1 MVRNLFALGAL
12 CLGVAASA
20 SDYTQTDI
28 VELANEA
35 GLDPAALLQDGD
47 PEYGEYLSGECTTCH
62 KQSEDFDGMPV
73 IIQWDETEFRLALHE
88 YRLKTRDHPVMQM
101 IAGRLSDEEIAALS
115 AYFADV
121 EQ

>member
-1 MVRNLFALGAL
+1 LRNLFALGAL
-12 CLGVAASA
+12 CLGVAASV